1 MHTWCNHFHILP
13 ATLLLHSS
21 LPILLIHPSYFVTVC
36 QGEGEREAAV
46 DTALLRLWCD
56 AFPSSLNSG
65 VLSPKWSC
73 ANEKLL
79 LRLFLCSKWSRFWF
93 ISFCSFFHSDWRGAF
108 SMWTRFFRTPR
119 VGAFIT
125 RRCRGCCAHGGV
137 RCDRGFFGFILNG
150 PFQQI
155 GICDRGQNIM
165 VPCVVTHN
173 DRSLQDSPQDCQRI
187 LTVLLSL
194 QWLRAYREE
203 FRIFPHF
210 RRNSDMYSRRLYH
223 VTAPWKPQTW
233 WLEVFG
239 MAISELDGWG
249 QGSLHS
255 FFCKQKPSAETWRM
269 LPCSTNISTI

>member
-1 MHTWCNHFHILP
+1 MIFMLCRFWGCIHGAIIFTFFQ
-13 ATLLLHSS
+13 LHSCC
-21 LPILLIHPSYFVTVC
+21 SYFVTWAVC
-36 QGEGEREAAV
+36 QGEGEREAAI

-79 LRLFLCSKWSRFWF
+79 FWF
-93 ISFCSFFHSDWRGAF
+93 KMVQILVHFFLFFLPFWLTWVLSQCGLDF
-108 SMWTRFFRTPR
+108 SEHPES
-119 VGAFIT
+119 VPLSHGDAVAV
-125 RRCRGCCAHGGV
+125 AHMEV
-137 RCDRGFFGFILNG
+137 RCDRGFIGFILNG

-194 QWLRAYREE
+194 QWFRAYREE
-203 FRIFPHF
+203 FRIF
-210 RRNSDMYSRRLYH
+210 
-223 VTAPWKPQTW
+223 V
-233 WLEVFG
+233 
-239 MAISELDGWG
+239 AIATCIAAG
-249 QGSLHS
+249 
-255 FFCKQKPSAETWRM
+255 FIM
-269 LPCSTNISTI
+269 